1 MTEILLVNNS
11 LSVDSDTS
19 AGFIV
24 GYADYVFV
32 DNENQTGNLLSTND
46 ILSVEQAT
54 SFSLVNHTFLTY
66 PYSDTGIED
75 SDYDNKMYVRKNGA
89 WLALD
94 RTSFPTELDTYLYG
108 QVDLLLNFRNVALG
122 NSPDVEA
129 RFVSVRDLLAMGII
143 ERTDNGYE
151 YLEPGVGI
159 ISTGP
164 KYMETPPQPKYFS
177 ASPGLAAIQL
187 LWESARNYYTNH
199 GSTEIYRNTVDNR
212 ATALKI
218 LDVPNTYSALDKTA
232 EYGVT
237 YYYWVR
243 FVSSTGITGPFNGLS
258 GFQSGLINNP
268 DNLLELLS
276 GEIRESQ
283 LHASLLAPI
292 QLIYKPGGLA
302 DSQASLQAAF
312 AQSIED
318 RSALFAAEALAR
330 QQALLQE
337 AQDRGTAITDA
348 VTILESADASLA
360 SQITTL
366 TAASQSVF
374 DSAKMWQ
381 FDLGA
386 EGWTDTVGIPA
397 VSASRLI
404 PAFNSNTFITSPAF
418 LLDGSVFNEVKLRIK
433 KIGNPVWLGK
443 ITYFTSLDTVSNPA
457 HVVTVDAPVFSSGIA
472 IVKWPMK
479 DSLDWELSIIEKL
492 VIQLAVVTDSS
503 NYFEYDWIGIG
514 RGVPGVSLAAIEQ
527 EAAARAEADAA
538 EAVLRNTLAVQ
549 LRGNTEDTDLGSVTS
564 GLIFEEK
571 IARAEAD
578 SALAESFIR
587 IQSGYRA
594 DPGDGELADALEGW
608 SSAASLTQEIK
619 TRANETTA
627 IAERTTILEADT
639 TEALAR
645 ISVAESTI
653 TTNQSAV
660 ASSISML
667 TANINNNS
675 SAIYNEQVARVN
687 FDTAIT
693 QTVNSLTATVNSNTA
708 AIVTER
714 NARTTADSAIA
725 SSIDTLQATVGNNT
739 SSISTTQSVVNNL
752 TSGLSA
758 MYSIKLG
765 IASDGRYYGAGMG
778 IGIENTPTGM
788 QSQVIF
794 SADKFSIIPSA
805 GLGENG
811 IAPFIQA
818 GNITILNAAVIG
830 DATITTAKIANAN
843 ITNAKIADA
852 AITTAK
858 IQDAAISSAKIE
870 NAAITSAKIADA
882 SINSA
887 KIVNAAVDTLKVA
900 GEAITVVRFGQGTS
914 GDIPN
919 NSTVTVLTMPSIS
932 LPSGMSG
939 VVIDATCSVSTSGNN
954 CNVFVEV
961 YRNGVLIGE
970 RHAGA
975 FNDMSV
981 CVSVRMFD
989 SNPGTSPVYS
999 LKMRAGAG
1007 ATWGGGG
1014 SYYCGTPT
1022 LTIVGA
1028 KR

>member
-1 MTEILLVNNS
+1 
-11 LSVDSDTS
+11 
-19 AGFIV
+19 
-24 GYADYVFV
+24 
-32 DNENQTGNLLSTND
+32 
-46 ILSVEQAT
+46 
-54 SFSLVNHTFLTY
+54 
-66 PYSDTGIED
+66 
-75 SDYDNKMYVRKNGA
+75 
-89 WLALD
+89 
-94 RTSFPTELDTYLYG
+94 
-108 QVDLLLNFRNVALG
+108 
-122 NSPDVEA
+122 
-129 RFVSVRDLLAMGII
+129 
-143 ERTDNGYE
+143 
-151 YLEPGVGI
+151 
-159 ISTGP
+159 
-164 KYMETPPQPKYFS
+164 
-177 ASPGLAAIQL
+177 
-187 LWESARNYYTNH
+187 
-199 GSTEIYRNTVDNR
+199 
-212 ATALKI
+212 

-243 FVSSTGITGPFNGLS
+243 FVSSTGITGPFNGVS
-258 GFQSGLINNP
+258 GFQSGLLNNP

-283 LHASLLAPI
+283 LHASLLTPI

-312 AQSIED
+312 EQSIED

-381 FDLGA
+381 FDLDA
-386 EGWTDTVGIPA
+386 EGWTDTIGIPA

-404 PAFNSNTFITSPAF
+404 PAFNSNTFITSPSF

-433 KIGNPVWLGK
+433 KIGSPVWLGK
-443 ITYFTSLDTVSNPA
+443 LTYFTSLDTGINPA
-457 HVVTVDAPVFSSGIA
+457 HTLTVDAPVFTSGIA

-479 DSLDWELSIIEKL
+479 NSLDWELSIIEKL
-492 VIQLAVVTDSS
+492 IVQLALITDAS
-503 NYFEYDWIGIG
+503 NHFEYDWIGIG

-527 EAAARAEADAA
+527 EAATRAEADLA

-549 LRGNTEDTDLGSVTS
+549 LRGNTEGTNLGSVTS

-594 DPGDGELADALEGW
+594 EAVDGELADALEGW
-608 SSAASLTQEIK
+608 TSAASLTQEIK

-645 ISVAESTI
+645 ITVAESTI
-653 TTNQSAV
+653 VTNQSAV
-660 ASSISML
+660 ASSISTL

-675 SAIYNEQVARVN
+675 SAIYNEQVARAN
-687 FDTAIT
+687 ADTAIASQIT
-693 QTVNSLTATVNSNTA
+693 ELTVSVNTNNTELTSAIHNETTTRVDEVQAVARQVSNLSTTVDDNTA
-708 AIVTER
+708 F
-714 NARTTADSAIA
+714 
-725 SSIDTLQATVGNNT
+725 IDINSRALANIKGN
-739 SSISTTQSVVNNL
+739 L
-752 TSGLSA
+752 EA
-758 MYSIKLG
+758 MYTIKVG

-778 IGIENTPTGM
+778 IGIENTPTGL

-794 SADKFSIIPSA
+794 AADKFSIIPSE
-805 GLGENG
+805 GLGNNG
-811 IAPFIQA
+811 IAPFIVANNQ
-818 GNITILNAAVIG
+818 TIINSAVIG
-830 DATITTAKIANAN
+830 DATITTAKIADAN
-843 ITNAKIADA
+843 ITNAKIQDAAISSAKIVDA

-887 KIVNAAVDTLKVA
+887 KIENAAITSAKIVDAAVDTLKVA

-914 GDIPN
+914 GNIPN

-932 LPSGMSG
+932 LPTGISG

-954 CNVFVEV
+954 CNVFIEV
-961 YRNGVLIGE
+961 YRNGVMIGE

-989 SNPGTSPVYS
+989 SSPGTSPIYS

-1007 ATWGGGG
+1007 ATWGGAG